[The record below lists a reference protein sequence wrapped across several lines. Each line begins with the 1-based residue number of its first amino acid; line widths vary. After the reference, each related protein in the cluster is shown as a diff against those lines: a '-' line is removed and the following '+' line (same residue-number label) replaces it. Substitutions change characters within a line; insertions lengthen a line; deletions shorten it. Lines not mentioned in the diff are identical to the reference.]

1 MKKINQKIK
10 KIFQYIYIYIV
21 IINYH
26 NILII
31 NHNNELK
38 NNDFNNKIKN
48 NELKNTI
55 KIYLT
60 KYI

>member
-1 MKKINQKIK
+1 M
-10 KIFQYIYIYIV
+10 FQYIYNV

-31 NHNNELK
+31 NNNEHK
-38 NNDFNNKIKN
+38 NIDLNNNEIKN